1 MAKDNEPFSQDAQK
15 LAQSTLNQVRSSY
28 EKMSETSGKV
38 LDAFQAALPPDA
50 QDINRKVFSYAQNNI
65 NEMFDLA
72 QKIIQ
77 ASSPEEVLKLQSNY
91 LADQTQVIQKQATDL
106 TNTIQKTISNNIAS
120 ASKPKT

>member
-1 MAKDNEPFSQDAQK
+1 MAKENEPFSQDAQK

-28 EKMSETSGKV
+28 EKLSETSEK
-38 LDAFQAALPPDA
+38 LFDAFQAVLPPDA

-77 ASSPEEVLKLQSNY
+77 ASGPEEVMKLQSTY

-106 TNTIQKTISNNIAS
+106 TSTIQKTISNS
-120 ASKPKT
+120 LSGASKPKT